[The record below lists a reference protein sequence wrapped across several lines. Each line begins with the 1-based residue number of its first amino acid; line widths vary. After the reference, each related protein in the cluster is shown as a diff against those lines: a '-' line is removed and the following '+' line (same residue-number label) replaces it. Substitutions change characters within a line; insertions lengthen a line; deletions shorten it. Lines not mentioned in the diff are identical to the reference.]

1 MDFAEKLS
9 VIYSDFL
16 KQTSD
21 DNTRAMLT
29 GLVEDTVWSIL
40 KDGKTIS
47 SVELHS
53 HIDEIYQVAKSNRDK
68 DVA

>member
-9 VIYSDFL
+9 VIYSDIL

-21 DNTRAMLT
+21 DKARSMLSE
-29 GLVEDTVWSIL
+29 LVDDIIWSIQ
-40 KDGKTIS
+40 KEGKTVS

-53 HIDEIYQVAKSNRDK
+53 HIDEIYQVAKLNQDR

>member
-9 VIYSDFL
+9 VIYSDIL

-21 DNTRAMLT
+21 DKARSMLS
-29 GLVEDTVWSIL
+29 GLVDDIIWSIQ
-40 KDGKTIS
+40 KEGKTVS
-47 SVELHS
+47 SVELDS
-53 HIDEIYQVAKSNRDK
+53 HIDEIYQVAKLNQDR